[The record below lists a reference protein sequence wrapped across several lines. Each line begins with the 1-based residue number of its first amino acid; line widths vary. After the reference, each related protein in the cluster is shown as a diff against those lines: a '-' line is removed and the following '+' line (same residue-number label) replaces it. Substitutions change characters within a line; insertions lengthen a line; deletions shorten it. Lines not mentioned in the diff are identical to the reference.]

1 MLNLLFHEIFI
12 VILFPYRSGG
22 WKKVCLDGSYIA
34 KCQITNTSFSVLMFQ
49 DNLWRSGKCYIN
61 YLIFGAS
68 FNGLL
73 FMDIVYC
80 LLYIVFIWYRLLI
93 LFIDIG
99 WSPVVSVTD
108 SGILSMSATDSGI
121 VSVGDWEREFR
132 REGGGQEGRS
142 CATPRTGAVDD
153 CLCCLCWYNV

>member
-1 MLNLLFHEIFI
+1 MTDIKEDIHSSSAELPRDILLRQVMLNLLFHEIFI
-12 VILFPYRSGG
+12 LILFPYRSGG

-80 LLYIVFIWYRLLI
+80 LLYIVFI
-93 LFIDIG
+93 
-99 WSPVVSVTD
+99 
-108 SGILSMSATDSGI
+108 
-121 VSVGDWEREFR
+121 
-132 REGGGQEGRS
+132 
-142 CATPRTGAVDD
+142 
-153 CLCCLCWYNV
+153 